1 MTQPNNSEEQD
12 TEFEGDDSLDISV
25 HPHPLGI
32 NTEIRIAKDQYSV
45 YELLRKEQQK
55 RVVLAPDFQRNDVWE
70 RRDKSEL
77 VESVLMGIPVPL
89 IYMFEDENGVR
100 QVVDGKQRITAL
112 KQFLNGDYR
121 LTDLIMLSNL
131 SGKNFCELDPLLQS
145 RLEDY
150 QIAVYVIQPPTPE
163 KVKFSIF
170 ERVNRS
176 GTKLNK
182 QEMRHALYQGKATD
196 LIQELAESHEFK
208 LATGYG
214 VKSERMRD
222 RYLVLR
228 FVGFYL
234 LVTGQ
239 LKNIEYRSD
248 IDAFLAAVMKYI
260 NKSAP
265 DSVIEN
271 VKLACLHGMKNIYDL
286 LGGEAFRFRP
296 KSGGKRRPINMGLF
310 EMLTFAF
317 CYLTPSNVDSDNAI
331 LITDNYKNNIDDQGI
346 FSGVVDTSDYVK
358 LRFDMAQEIIR
369 GLNNDK

>member
-32 NTEIRIAKDQYSV
+32 NTETRIAKDQYSV

>member
-346 FSGVVDTSDYVK
+346 FSGIVDTSDYVK

-369 GLNNDK
+369 GLNN

>member
-1 MTQPNNSEEQD
+1 MTQPNNNEEQD

-271 VKLACLHGMKNIYDL
+271 VKSACLHGMKNIYDL

-331 LITDNYKNNIDDQGI
+331 FITDDYKNNIDDQGI
-346 FSGVVDTSDYVK
+346 FSGIVDTSDYVK